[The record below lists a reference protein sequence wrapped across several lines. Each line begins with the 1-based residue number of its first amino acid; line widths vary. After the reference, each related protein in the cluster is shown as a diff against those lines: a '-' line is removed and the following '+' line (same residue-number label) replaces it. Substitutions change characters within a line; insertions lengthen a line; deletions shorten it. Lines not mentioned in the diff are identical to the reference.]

1 MTCLTQHLTDHIV
14 AIATAS
20 TNIDYTQG
28 GLSLKIKNA
37 WHPCDMVT
45 GSLFLG
51 NDDNPQ
57 AYCVVSAK
65 LPKTFEEDTDQWVP
79 DPEYHIF
86 DEIIGR
92 LSEEFIQDIKDFL
105 HENKVERLIF
115 VCSDDDLRNRIRKE
129 LRIRVIF
136 EDEKRRNNNSVILRE
151 WFARTKKNND
161 DAQLKIWGICL
172 EAIKANYP
180 PARDCIVRLLEY
192 YDKRKRANISV
203 IKPAKIR
210 AGYS

>member
-1 MTCLTQHLTDHIV
+1 M

-28 GLSLKIKNA
+28 GLSLKLKNA

-65 LPKTFEEDTDQWVP
+65 LTRTYDDDRNEWRE

-92 LSEEFIQDIKDFL
+92 LSEDFIRDVKDFL

-115 VCSDDDLRNRIRKE
+115 VCSDEELRNRIRKD

-151 WFARTKKNND
+151 WFARTKKND
-161 DAQLKIWGICL
+161 EDAQLKIWLSLIH
-172 EAIKANYP
+172 I
-180 PARDCIVRLLEY
+180 
-192 YDKRKRANISV
+192 
-203 IKPAKIR
+203 
-210 AGYS
+210 

>member
-1 MTCLTQHLTDHIV
+1 
-14 AIATAS
+14 
-20 TNIDYTQG
+20 
-28 GLSLKIKNA
+28 
-37 WHPCDMVT
+37 MVT

-65 LPKTFEEDTDQWVP
+65 LPRTFDVDRNEWTE

-86 DEIIGR
+86 DEMIGR
-92 LSEEFIQDIKDFL
+92 LSEDFIYDIREFL

-115 VCSDDDLRNRIRKE
+115 VCSDEELRNRVRKD

-136 EDEKRRNNNSVILRE
+136 EDEKKRNNNSVILRE
-151 WFARTKKNND
+151 WFARTKKDGD
-161 DAQLKIWGICL
+161 DSQLKIWGVCS
-172 EAIKANYP
+172 EAIKSNYP

-192 YDKRKRANISV
+192 YDKRKKSKSSV
-203 IKPAKIR
+203 VRTSKMR
-210 AGYS
+210 DGYS

>member
-1 MTCLTQHLTDHIV
+1 M
-14 AIATAS
+14 AISVATAS

-28 GLSLKIKNA
+28 GLSLKLKNA

-65 LPKTFEEDTDQWVP
+65 LPKTYDADRNEWMA

-92 LSEEFIQDIKDFL
+92 LSEDFIKDIKDFL

-115 VCSDDDLRNRIRKE
+115 VCSDEALRNRIRKD

-151 WFARTKKNND
+151 WFARTKKNGE
-161 DAQLKIWGICL
+161 DAQLKIWGVCS
-172 EAIKANYP
+172 EAIKSNYP

-192 YDKRKRANISV
+192 YDQRKKSKISV
-203 IKPAKIR
+203 VKAFKLR
-210 AGYS
+210 DGYS

>member
-1 MTCLTQHLTDHIV
+1 M
-14 AIATAS
+14 AISVATAS

-28 GLSLKIKNA
+28 GLSLKLKNA

-65 LPKTFEEDTDQWVP
+65 LPKTYDADRREWMA

-92 LSEEFIQDIKDFL
+92 LSEDFIRDVKDFL

-115 VCSDDDLRNRIRKE
+115 VCSDEELRNRIRKD

-151 WFARTKKNND
+151 WFARTKKND
-161 DAQLKIWGICL
+161 EDAQLKIWGVCS
-172 EAIKANYP
+172 EAIKSNYP

-192 YDKRKRANISV
+192 YDKRKKSKISV
-203 IKPAKIR
+203 VRQNKMR
-210 AGYS
+210 HGYS